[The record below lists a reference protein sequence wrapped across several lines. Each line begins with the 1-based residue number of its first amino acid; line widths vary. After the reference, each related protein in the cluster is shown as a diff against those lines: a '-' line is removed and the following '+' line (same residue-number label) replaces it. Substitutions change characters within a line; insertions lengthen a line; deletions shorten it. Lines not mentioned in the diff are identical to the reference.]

1 MASATV
7 LAPVAYLF
15 IIIGGLYAFSH
26 FYRNRAARK
35 VPDPYFP
42 PHKERNVYMT
52 LVRMTDPP
60 APDSLLKAALVRR
73 AVQDVQRIVR
83 LREDKPA
90 LSVLLQKG
98 SIGDDLWS
106 SFQAAEKEVEVEIA
120 EVVGEANSFVEGWG
134 QFIFQSASEIYANE
148 KIRATFEKIHE
159 ARTDL
164 EQKYARKAKF
174 QPVPIVLRANTP
186 APNAPGTPN
195 AKTAQLPPASPQLT
209 PAKALNGIAP
219 GLRPPTPSTPASA
232 SGYVSSDAESA
243 TSTARSSGKKGKKRK

>member
-26 FYRNRAARK
+26 FYRKRAECQ
-35 VPDPYFP
+35 VVDPYFP
-42 PHKERNVYMT
+42 PHKERNVYMS

-60 APDSLLKAALVRR
+60 APDALLKAALVRR
-73 AVQDVQRIVR
+73 AVQDVQRVVR
-83 LREDKPA
+83 IREDKPA
-90 LSVLLQKG
+90 LTVLLQKG

-106 SFQAAEKEVEVEIA
+106 SFQAVEKEMEVELA
-120 EVVGEANSFVEGWG
+120 EVIGEANSFVEGWG
-134 QFIFQSASEIYANE
+134 QFIFQTASEIYANE
-148 KIRATFEKIHE
+148 KTRATFEKIHE

-164 EQKYARKAKF
+164 EQKYSRKAKF
-174 QPVPIVLRANTP
+174 QPVPVVMRANTP
-186 APNAPGTPN
+186 APPPGTPGS
-195 AKTAQLPPASPQLT
+195 KTQALPAAQAAPASPQLT

-219 GLRPPTPSTPASA
+219 GLRPPTPSTPSSA

-243 TSTARSSGKKGKKRK
+243 TSTARAVRASA

>member
-1 MASATV
+1 M
-7 LAPVAYLF
+7 
-15 IIIGGLYAFSH
+15 
-26 FYRNRAARK
+26 
-35 VPDPYFP
+35 
-42 PHKERNVYMT
+42 YMT
-52 LVRMTDPP
+52 LARMTDPP

-120 EVVGEANSFVEGWG
+120 EVVGEANFYVEGWG

-148 KIRATFEKIHE
+148 KTRAAFEKTNE
-159 ARTDL
+159 ARADLGVSLSLRDPSYITDL
-164 EQKYARKAKF
+164 ITEQKYARKAKF
-174 QPVPIVLRANTP
+174 QPVPIVFRANTP

-219 GLRPPTPSTPASA
+219 GLRPPTPSIPPSA

-243 TSTARSSGKKGKKRK
+243 TSTARSVRASA